1 MILHSFEYA
10 FDDLMIYPG
19 VYANGEADFILV
31 NGKFEM
37 TGLSLCHGKRAL
49 LWVTVSGST
58 DPIWKL
64 VEAALLKNH
73 DALMEAYDA
82 DQRRQREAIRDSE
95 IEYSYRQ

>member
-37 TGLSLCHGKRAL
+37 TGLSLGCGRPAF
-49 LWVTVSGST
+49 WITVSGST